1 METIPARRG
10 KATYVKQG
18 QSIRIVNTLG
28 KQVVDTWA
36 FTAGMLTEFMSMEHT
51 RATLTKMTPRAG
63 DGLYTNRRRKILT
76 MTEDTSRGD
85 HDTLM
90 AACDSER
97 YILLGVK
104 EYHDNCTDNLF
115 AAMQG
120 LGLTPPEC
128 PSPLNLFMN
137 IPWTPNGT
145 LSFDPPTTKPGD
157 YVTLRAELDCI
168 VAMSACP
175 QDLLPINGEA
185 GKPTEAHFEVIG
197 YFFVLGEAASGCAIA
212 RDPSPSRAASG
223 GAEDHEIFASTGRMY
238 SRNFAG
244 FSLIGKWPTSFMI
257 VTSTPGIWLAVRSV
271 SSAVQEKSYSPVSR

>member
-10 KATYVKQG
+10 KATHLRRG
-18 QSIRIVNTLG
+18 QSIRIVNTHG
-28 KQVVDTWA
+28 AQVVDTWA

-51 RATLTKMTPRAG
+51 RATLTKLRPQVG

-85 HDTLM
+85 HDTLI

-115 AAMQG
+115 AAMQA

-137 IPWTPNGT
+137 IPWTPRQA
-145 LSFDPPTTKPGD
+145 L
-157 YVTLRAELDCI
+157 LR
-168 VAMSACP
+168 SADH
-175 QDLLPINGEA
+175 QARRL
-185 GKPTEAHFEVIG
+185 
-197 YFFVLGEAASGCAIA
+197 
-212 RDPSPSRAASG
+212 RDPARRARLHRRHVGLPAGHPADQRPDRHDDRS
-223 GAEDHEIFASTGRMY
+223 AL
-238 SRNFAG
+238 RNHR
-244 FSLIGKWPTSFMI
+244 LRP
-257 VTSTPGIWLAVRSV
+257 
-271 SSAVQEKSYSPVSR
+271 

>member
-10 KATYVKQG
+10 KATHLRRG
-18 QSIRIVNTLG
+18 QSIRIVNTHG
-28 KQVVDTWA
+28 AQVVDTWA

-51 RATLTKMTPRAG
+51 RATLTHLRPKVG

-85 HDTLM
+85 HDTLI

-115 AAMQG
+115 AAMQA
-120 LGLTPPEC
+120 LGLSPPEC

-137 IPWTPNGT
+137 IPWTAEGK
-145 LSFDPPTTKPGD
+145 LSFDPPTTRPGD
-157 YVTLRAELDCI
+157 TVTLRAELDCI

-175 QDLLPINGEA
+175 QDILPINGRNRQ
-185 GKPTEAHFEVIG
+185 PTEAH
-197 YFFVLGEAASGCAIA
+197 YQVL
-212 RDPSPSRAASG
+212 D
-223 GAEDHEIFASTGRMY
+223 
-238 SRNFAG
+238 
-244 FSLIGKWPTSFMI
+244 
-257 VTSTPGIWLAVRSV
+257 
-271 SSAVQEKSYSPVSR
+271 